1 MKARSK
7 THRLHPLIISSCRSN
22 LIISCVFKGSHQMI
36 SLLSRV
42 SPVLCLHFCLG
53 LQSVLIAHPRRRCFG
68 SLLTHAAPFLDTAL
82 VNIAQNHEIDFN
94 TIFQLS
100 CRLKLFF
107 PVLFLSDSGFLVH
120 FVCVPTSLA
129 FSSIPLL
136 GAFCSL
142 LVGVTSGVQFNY
154 FWPVSFY
161 VFLAFLLWWLLK
173 FKDGSHIH

>member
-82 VNIAQNHEIDFN
+82 VNIAKNHEIDFN

-107 PVLFLSDSGFLVH
+107 SLSCFCLTQDSWYTL
-120 FVCVPTSLA
+120 CAS
-129 FSSIPLL
+129 PLL
-136 GAFCSL
+136 L
-142 LVGVTSGVQFNY
+142 
-154 FWPVSFY
+154 P
-161 VFLAFLLWWLLK
+161 FLQSPF
-173 FKDGSHIH
+173 